1 MSGYLVH
8 GSNGEFAYLS
18 NKERVDVIR
27 VVKEEVDGLFLL
39 LWCSVS
45 SHSTIFQAG
54 AGQLVLAGSGC
65 ESTRETIEMTTAMAG
80 RTRRIK

>member
-27 VVKEEVDGLFLL
+27 VVKEEVGGLLFL
-39 LWCSVS
+39 LWCSALSVTLNHFPGRS
-45 SHSTIFQAG
+45 RSAC
-54 AGQLVLAGSGC
+54 SG
-65 ESTRETIEMTTAMAG
+65 RFWL
-80 RTRRIK
+80 RVDP